1 MGGQATRGAGG
12 GGQGATFLA
21 TEGLGGSGGQG
32 RDWAGSA
39 SSVDRGNRDLQK
51 GAGGAEL
58 RKERENTMD
67 TVVGWDG
74 TSSQGENHLRER
86 ERREREGRKGE
97 ERGGEKPMVI
107 RVGRTVP
114 SQMTKLNLSY
124 VFSMILHVC
133 I

>member
-1 MGGQATRGAGG
+1 MY
-12 GGQGATFLA
+12 
-21 TEGLGGSGGQG
+21 
-32 RDWAGSA
+32 
-39 SSVDRGNRDLQK
+39 
-51 GAGGAEL
+51 
-58 RKERENTMD
+58 

-86 ERREREGRKGE
+86 ERREREGGKGE
-97 ERGGEKPMVI
+97 EKGGEKPVVI

>member
-1 MGGQATRGAGG
+1 MVGGQTTKGAGG
-12 GGQGATFLA
+12 RGQGATILA

-58 RKERENTMD
+58 RKGRENTMY

-86 ERREREGRKGE
+86 GGREREERERKEGE
-97 ERGGEKPMVI
+97 KKPMVI